1 MGVKMNSINEG
12 KKEITFTCENALF
25 DQDMFHLLA
34 YGHKE
39 KICKFFLKYPF
50 GISLLR
56 QCSEQELLFL
66 MPNNV
71 KRRLGFPMT
80 RVARRGLHSR
90 EYKNHRRKALAY
102 QCIYEWV
109 EQNVIAQ
116 FNEAIK
122 ERFSNMIEI
131 KEN

>member
-1 MGVKMNSINEG
+1 MNSIKLCG
-12 KKEITFTCENALF
+12 AATFSCNNTVIHPDLLY
-25 DQDMFHLLA
+25 QLA
-34 YGHKE
+34 YGHKA

-56 QCSEQELLFL
+56 KCSEQELLFL

-80 RVARRGLHSR
+80 RVAKRGLCSR

-102 QCIYEWV
+102 QYVYEWV
-109 EQNVIAQ
+109 EQNVIVQ

-122 ERFSNMIEI
+122 ERFSNLIEI
-131 KEN
+131 KEI